1 MYWID
6 IVLSLILLAVGYVS
20 VCCYLNGTK
29 INEIKLK
36 SLKFTKTRLAYAL
49 VGFVTVGILV
59 FCLNTTYSIDL
70 ITRLSLIT
78 LVLLILPVSA
88 IDMRL
93 QKIPNVFLLVGLAIR
108 IVYLAVMYIQD
119 ASNAWIITKDSLIG
133 SVVIGLFF
141 LFLLVVFKNSIGMG
155 DVKLFALMGLYQ
167 GLWGVINS
175 VFFSLVVSFFV
186 SIALLITK
194 KKGRKDTIS
203 FGPSIY
209 LGTIIAMCMAGM

>member
-29 INEIKLK
+29 INEIKLQ

-49 VGFVTVGILV
+49 VGFVTVGMLV

-93 QKIPNVFLLVGLAIR
+93 QKIPNVFLLVGLAVR

>member
-93 QKIPNVFLLVGLAIR
+93 QKIPNVFLLVGLTIR

>member
-20 VCCYLNGTK
+20 VCCYLNGAK
-29 INEIKLK
+29 INEIKIK
-36 SLKFTKTRLAYAL
+36 SLKLTKTRLTYIL
-49 VGFVTVGILV
+49 VGIVTIGVLV

-119 ASNAWIITKDSLIG
+119 AGNAWIITKDSLIG
-133 SVVIGLFF
+133 AVVIGLFF

>member
-49 VGFVTVGILV
+49 VGFVTVGMLV

>member
-20 VCCYLNGTK
+20 VCCYLNGSK

>member
-29 INEIKLK
+29 IKEIKLK
-36 SLKFTKTRLAYAL
+36 SLKFTKTKLTYVL
-49 VGFVTVGILV
+49 VGIVTVGVLV

-70 ITRLSLIT
+70 ITRLSLVT

-88 IDMRL
+88 IDMRR

-108 IVYLAVMYIQD
+108 IVYLAVMYVQD
-119 ASNAWIITKDSLIG
+119 AGNAWIITKNSLIG
-133 SVVIGLFF
+133 AVVIGLFF

-155 DVKLFALMGLYQ
+155 DAKLFALMGLYQ

>member
-49 VGFVTVGILV
+49 VGFVTVGILA

>member
-29 INEIKLK
+29 INEIKLQ

-49 VGFVTVGILV
+49 VGFVTVGMLV

>member
-29 INEIKLK
+29 INEIKIK
-36 SLKFTKTRLAYAL
+36 SLKLTKTRLAYVL
-49 VGFVTVGILV
+49 VGIVTVGVLV

-133 SVVIGLFF
+133 AVVIGLFF